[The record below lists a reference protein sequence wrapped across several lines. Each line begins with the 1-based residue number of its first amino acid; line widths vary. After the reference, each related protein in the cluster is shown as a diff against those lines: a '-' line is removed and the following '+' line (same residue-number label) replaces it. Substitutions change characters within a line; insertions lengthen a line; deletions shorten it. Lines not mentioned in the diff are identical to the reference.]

1 MTWTLLFAR
10 RVRKQLERFPAED
23 QRRIL
28 AALQSMTEDPL
39 GGDIARLKDQPA
51 AWRRRVG
58 SYRIF
63 FDLYQ
68 EQRLIEVI
76 DVRRRT
82 STTY

>member
-1 MTWTLLFAR
+1 MTWTLLLAK
-10 RVRKQLERFPAED
+10 RVRKQLERFPAVD
-23 QRRIL
+23 QKRIL

-39 GGDIARLKDQPA
+39 DGDIVRLKDQPT

-63 FDLYQ
+63 FDLHQ
-68 EQRLIEVI
+68 EQRLIEVV

>member
-1 MTWTLLFAR
+1 MTWTLLLAK
-10 RVRKQLERFPAED
+10 RVRKQLERFPAGD

-39 GGDIARLKDQPA
+39 SGDIARLKDQPT

-68 EQRLIEVI
+68 EQRLIEVVE
-76 DVRRRT
+76 VRRRT

>member
-1 MTWTLLFAR
+1 MTWTLLFAK
-10 RVRKQLERFPAED
+10 RVRKQLERFPVAD
-23 QRRIL
+23 QKRIL

-39 GGDIARLKDQPA
+39 GGDTARLKGQPA

-58 SYRIF
+58 SFRIF
-63 FDLYQ
+63 FDLYP
-68 EQRLIEVI
+68 EQRSIEVV